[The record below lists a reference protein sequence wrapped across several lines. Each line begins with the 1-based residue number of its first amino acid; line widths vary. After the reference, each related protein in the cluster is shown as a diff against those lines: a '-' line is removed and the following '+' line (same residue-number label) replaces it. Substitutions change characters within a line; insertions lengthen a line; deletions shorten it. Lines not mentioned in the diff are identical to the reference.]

1 MWLFFMNE
9 QRLWIACLVQGLT
22 DACNKFLWQS
32 RLNNKYY
39 QDALDWVGGKDFRL
53 VCSFA
58 GLEPRDVIE
67 AYNNIN
73 KHKHYLTVE
82 DIRYLLNETFSRRS
96 VL

>member
-1 MWLFFMNE
+1 MNE

-22 DACNKFLWQS
+22 DACNKFLWQN
-32 RLNNKYY
+32 RLNSKYY
-39 QDALDWVGGKDFRL
+39 QEALDWVGGKDFKL

-58 GLEPRDVIE
+58 GLEPEDVIQ